1 MVCNG
6 SHPQEATGTARLHSH
21 PAGTLQVVP
30 LKMSSY
36 SLASKDRRIL
46 LLRKQVTEYERVQE
60 SSKPVSSMLVFSLA
74 GKI

>member
-6 SHPQEATGTARLHSH
+6 SHPQGATGTARLHSH

-36 SLASKDRRIL
+36 SLASKVRRIL
-46 LLRKQVTEYERVQE
+46 LLRKQVAEFERVQV
-60 SSKPVSSMLVFSLA
+60 SKPVSSKLVFSLA